1 MISNHIFRPSRG
13 VSREDL
19 PTEKPPPAPTEPQ
32 KVEVTADDDATLFR
46 FGIRR
51 SSDRRR
57 KMSTAATTTPATEPT
72 KASSLRFQVPSR
84 RKTSTV
90 TTSAVQ
96 PQGGREAIVYSPA
109 SSSFSM
115 TSVSSNRGSTPC
127 SDIFFGSGTTTPSH
141 MASPPPTTS
150 QFGSPIFLSPPV
162 SPPPLTTIPSTT
174 IDSPTDSASATPIV
188 LSPVPMAPPQRMAT
202 TSGQATMPSNT
213 FLSASGQRVIPYKS
227 KTDDLDRYISEIENE
242 TKETPTVRKYT
253 RRRYTDN
260 RHTTTELPD
269 VSSASM
275 GAINVTSVATEKP
288 LTRRRTQQ
296 LC

>member
-1 MISNHIFRPSRG
+1 MPS
-13 VSREDL
+13 D
-19 PTEKPPPAPTEPQ
+19 KPPPAPTEPQ
-32 KVEVTADDDATLFR
+32 KAEVTADDDATLFR

-57 KMSTAATTTPATEPT
+57 KMSTAATQGEPT
-72 KASSLRFQVPSR
+72 RNASSLRFQVPSR
-84 RKTSTV
+84 RKASTV
-90 TTSAVQ
+90 PATPSTSVQ
-96 PQGGREAIVYSPA
+96 PQGREAIVYSPA

-141 MASPPPTTS
+141 IASPPPMHS
-150 QFGSPIFLSPPV
+150 HFGSPIFLSPPV

-188 LSPVPMAPPQRMAT
+188 LSPVPMAPPQRLAT
-202 TSGQATMPSNT
+202 SSNQQSSNVY
-213 FLSASGQRVIPYKS
+213 LSASGQRVIPYKS

-242 TKETPTVRKYT
+242 TKETSTVRKYT

-275 GAINVTSVATEKP
+275 GAINVQSSVNATADKP